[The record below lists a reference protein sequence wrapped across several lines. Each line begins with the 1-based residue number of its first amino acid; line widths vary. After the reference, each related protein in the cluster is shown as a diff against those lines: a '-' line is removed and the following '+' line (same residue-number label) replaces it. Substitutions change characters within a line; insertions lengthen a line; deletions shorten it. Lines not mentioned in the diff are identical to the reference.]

1 MKAIISTIMTVKA
14 DRMWKELQKTSSL
27 VYVASP
33 VLIFKSQDGA
43 PLPSTWQIGK
53 EYRFKLYAFHLLP
66 LGRHRI
72 VLKRIDAKKM
82 EIFSNESGSL
92 LKIWNHLLRVEPL
105 DAGRVRYTDAIEID
119 AGMLTGVIWLFAHFF
134 YRHRQ
139 LRWKR
144 LLAK

>member
-1 MKAIISTIMTVKA
+1 MKATISTIIKTNA

-33 VLIFKSQDGA
+33 VLIFKSQDGG

-53 EYRFKLYAFHLLP
+53 EYHLKLYAFHLLP

-72 VLKRIDAKKM
+72 ILKRIDAKKM
-82 EIFSNESGSL
+82 EIVSHESGSL
-92 LKIWNHLLRVEPL
+92 LKTWNHLLRVEPL
-105 DAGRVRYTDAIEID
+105 DAGMVRYTDAIEIE
-119 AGMLTGVIWLFAHFF
+119 AGILTGVIWLFAHFF